1 MTFTVNDNLKTNAII
16 AASSNSIGTDGQ
28 VLQSNGSVI
37 YWGSGVDVTWPGAN
51 SNIFFHDNGAI
62 SANTQLNWYH
72 ANSTFSVSGEG
83 ASGLTYNGS
92 VLTVTTPAA
101 GLGGTLND
109 AIVHSDFL
117 GWNAN
122 ASHLEDISIRLA
134 TGTSWT
140 TAGRRIQHRI
150 DATYMGYMQFNDVGG
165 LTDITF
171 GVGTSVV
178 GPEAVPEVL
187 RITTTGIDVSGT
199 VTASNLSGTNTGDQ
213 AAAEIITKI
222 GTPVDNQVAVWTG
235 DGTLEGVSALTYDG
249 SVLASTGNVTLDG
262 GGVTWAA
269 VGSAGAQ
276 SGTFRM
282 EMPAAAVGSF
292 AGQVNT
298 LEVKQLTTDSVNDAF
313 MTFHIGSVYAVHFG
327 LDNQTNDLFVGG
339 WSLGANKYKIFHEN
353 NSGRFVRGD
362 NVDNGLTTIRVDDTD
377 FIVSDSTDSTTNF
390 IWRDHDVGKLYLGTS
405 DAVITAR
412 SDILPLA
419 DNTYD
424 LGSTTLL
431 WSDMFS
437 SQYTTTNAVDRVKF
451 AVWEGNSYG
460 MGMDSLYT
468 FGGLGPTDGYA
479 VTFQMSNSPN
489 RGFWWGDTAHSN
501 AQGAMSLTTEGKL
514 YVADSIRV
522 GDGESATTTP
532 GGTAILEVNVS
543 GFVDNKSAI
552 TLRSDDTVANSNF
565 TGALHLT
572 YNSSGTD
579 AISVA
584 NKTKTAFRIDGNY
597 SATGGTEVDGER
609 QSIYTN
615 YITST
620 NSGDAYV
627 HYGQYSYTDTNHSA
641 GNVVLNYGVYSLTD
655 ALNPSPGT
663 IDNNRAMVGIAR
675 IRSSG
680 DVTNT
685 YGGYFGAYALD
696 ASSASGNILYGVE
709 GVAYFEAGTTSSITN
724 VRGGSFTVNMD
735 GAIEQDGG
743 TATTAMGVYSHI
755 AIDPAASVTGN
766 AFLYYG
772 SYAAGSLTEIAGTAY
787 GLYMT
792 GEANNYVSSN
802 LTVGGDLNLVGA
814 IQDTSGSPGT
824 AGQVLSSTATGTD
837 WIPPPEG
844 GGNFK
849 GGGEKG
855 VSNSADIFR
864 VHAKIL
870 YSDVTLDSDENASCA
885 GPLTINSSV
894 TLTIGAGNRLVIL

>member
-1 MTFTVNDNLKTNAII
+1 
-16 AASSNSIGTDGQ
+16 
-28 VLQSNGSVI
+28 
-37 YWGSGVDVTWPGAN
+37 
-51 SNIFFHDNGAI
+51 
-62 SANTQLNWYH
+62 
-72 ANSTFSVSGEG
+72 
-83 ASGLTYNGS
+83 
-92 VLTVTTPAA
+92 
-101 GLGGTLND
+101 
-109 AIVHSDFL
+109 
-117 GWNAN
+117 
-122 ASHLEDISIRLA
+122 
-134 TGTSWT
+134 
-140 TAGRRIQHRI
+140 
-150 DATYMGYMQFNDVGG
+150 MGYMQFNDVGG
-165 LTDITF
+165 LRDITF

-213 AAAEIITKI
+213 TASEILTSIKT
-222 GTPVDNQVAVWTG
+222 V
-235 DGTLEGVSALTYDG
+235 DGTTSGLDADL
-249 SVLASTGNVTLDG
+249 LDG
-262 GGVTWAA
+262 LHAA
-269 VGSAGAQ
+269 S
-276 SGTFRM
+276 
-282 EMPAAAVGSF
+282 
-292 AGQVNT
+292 
-298 LEVKQLTTDSVNDAF
+298 
-313 MTFHIGSVYAVHFG
+313 
-327 LDNQTNDLFVGG
+327 
-339 WSLGANKYKIFHEN
+339 
-353 NSGRFVRGD
+353 FVRSD
-362 NVDNGLTTIRVDDTD
+362 NVDNVLTTIRVDDTD
-377 FIVSDSTDSTTNF
+377 FIVSDSTDSMTNF
-390 IWRDHDVGKLYLGTS
+390 IWRDHDVGKLYLGTP

-412 SDILPLA
+412 SDILPDA

-479 VTFQMSNSPN
+479 VTFQMSNTAT
-489 RGFWWGDTAHSN
+489 RGFWWGDTAHTN

-584 NKTKTAFRIDGNY
+584 NKSKTAFRIDGNY

-641 GNVVLNYGVYSLTD
+641 GNVLLNYGVYSTTD

-663 IDNNRAMVGIAR
+663 IGNNTGFRGLSR

-680 DVTNT
+680 TVTNT
-685 YGGYFGAYALD
+685 YGAHVTAQVQSGAT
-696 ASSASGNILYGVE
+696 ASGTRLYGLAAEAVFE
-709 GVAYFEAGTTSSITN
+709 GSTTSNIAN
-724 VRGGSFTVNMD
+724 VRGGSFLVDMND
-735 GAIEQDGG
+735 GTTG
-743 TATTAMGVYSHI
+743 TAIGVYSNLDLEPD
-755 AIDPAASVTGN
+755 ADVTGN
-766 AFLYYG
+766 AFLING
-772 SYAAGSLTEIAGTAY
+772 SYSAGSVARVAGTAY
-787 GLYMT
+787 GIYMA